1 MSPHDDHDPDA
12 DAEADAE
19 AGAEAGAVAGRP
31 DQSEGPG
38 IPVVPAAAGLLAP
51 AGDAYDW
58 FRRGSALLEQG
69 NSAAA
74 AELLAWAVAAE
85 PEAASIREA
94 YARALFD
101 ARRFVDAEREFR
113 ALVSLAPDDDYAR
126 FGLGMALWRLRQFPE
141 AAEHLAM
148 AAVMRPDRPEYGSA
162 LKQVRA
168 TLAAR
173 AEAGLDPVGSPDEGF
188 PSAEGLA

>member
-1 MSPHDDHDPDA
+1 VSQHEEPDDRGDA
-12 DAEADAE
+12 PGPE
-19 AGAEAGAVAGRP
+19 
-31 DQSEGPG
+31 EGV
-38 IPVVPAAAGLLAP
+38 PVGPAAPGLLAP

-58 FRRGSALLEQG
+58 FRRGSALLDSG
-69 NSAAA
+69 NAGAA
-74 AELLAWAVAAE
+74 AELLSWAVAAE

-113 ALVSLAPDDDYAR
+113 ALVYLAPDDDYAR

-148 AAVMRPDRPEYGSA
+148 AAVMRPERSEYGAA

-168 TLAAR
+168 TIAAR

-188 PSAEGLA
+188 PSVEGLT